1 MIIIKVN
8 KEKSIE
14 FALKAYKNK
23 VQKIRQIQE
32 LKKRQEYKK
41 PSIKNREQK
50 LKAKFIQKLKDGHIN

>member
-8 KEKSIE
+8 KEKSID
-14 FALKAYKNK
+14 FALKLYKNK

-32 LKKRQEYKK
+32 LKDRKEFKK

-50 LKAKFIQKLKDGHIN
+50 LKAIFNEKFKNGPKN